1 MEFDQVLEEF
11 NEQIASF
18 YRLAPTKGEGE
29 KAALAHGNEVLGQ
42 MDGMM
47 AFLNDYPVYG
57 AMAFYGKFQFTDKA
71 LITRLKSRRAEACEA
86 IRAIREAKAL
96 RLSAAAKP
104 VWDRLLQENPEALW
118 LAIQL
123 NLSVSIPYLAP
134 RAEECEIDGEDNED
148 NDDDRDLNDDDHD
161 E

>member
-1 MEFDQVLEEF
+1 MDFDQVLEEF

-71 LITRLKSRRAEACEA
+71 LITRLKNRRTEACEA
-86 IRAIREAKAL
+86 IAAIREAKAL

-104 VWDRLLQENPEALW
+104 VWDRLIQENPQALW

-134 RAEECEIDGEDNED
+134 RAEECEIDGEEGNDD
-148 NDDDRDLNDDDHD
+148 NDDNDLNDDHD